1 MQSEF
6 NSSNTAD
13 ADKIM
18 NDAVADFERR
28 IVAISE
34 AKKAQGNAAAVSKYV
49 PSCADHSNLYCLGAY
64 TYSLGAAMNKN
75 GVSPKENGLL
85 QFTAAERETYASKA
99 WGSPQISCPAAANYF
114 ESNKNDALKACGQ
127 SLKDAPEGTTLGDML
142 VRGYQDGSIPK
153 GSLVLLKR
161 SGNTSTG
168 MHAAMFVGVN
178 ENGEPLFSCA
188 NPEIVRKPIKEW
200 ANQQADPKRSKDTDC
215 YVVNMH
221 SALSAKLSPAD
232 RETVRAPDNPEKGG
246 LESVSSANGRFF
258 PAGREDGGDGK
269 TSSRLDGA
277 DNQAQPYGRFFKV
290 GSRDGEKASGRLDGA
305 DNQAQPHG
313 RFFKLGSRDG
323 EKASGRL
330 DGADNQAQPHGR
342 FFKVG
347 NRDGERKGGFQG
359 KDITGDLLKSAA
371 KFFDSE
377 EFKKAAQKVSDYLG
391 QAVHSAKEMLSKTA
405 GDLKRRLVRNEIRS
419 RAKMRVD
426 RKTAKLAK
434 QKHTL
439 GKTRDAENGKVT
451 GLKREA
457 PAKKAVLRG
466 SGLMKMLMS
475 NSAEASSKQQSSRSG
490 FNEKMQ
496 KVSVTKRA
504 IIAKSDRSW

>member
-34 AKKAQGNAAAVSKYV
+34 AQKAQGNAAAVSKYV

-142 VRGYQDGSIPK
+142 VRGYQEGSIPK
-153 GSLVLLKR
+153 GALVLLKR

-277 DNQAQPYGRFFKV
+277 DNQAR
-290 GSRDGEKASGRLDGA
+290 
-305 DNQAQPHG
+305 
-313 RFFKLGSRDG
+313 
-323 EKASGRL
+323 
-330 DGADNQAQPHGR
+330 PHGR

-347 NRDGERKGGFQG
+347 NRGEERKGGFQG
-359 KDITGDLLKSAA
+359 EDITGDLLKSAA

-439 GKTRDAENGKVT
+439 GKTRDTENGKVT
-451 GLKREA
+451 GLKKEA
-457 PAKKAVLRG
+457 SAKKAVLRG
-466 SGLMKMLMS
+466 SGLMKTLMR
-475 NSAEASSKQQSSRSG
+475 NSAKASSKQQSSRSG
-490 FNEKMQ
+490 FSEKMQ

-504 IIAKSDRSW
+504 IIAKSNRSR